1 MKTRAMNHLHKQQS
15 IRAVPLPELE
25 AGKIPHGKHSEIER
39 VREWKTPERT
49 ALVPKI
55 KRAEIASARKPISAR
70 SRKNLLD
77 AMHGEAFAYAKYHLF
92 AQHARKTGNPELGK
106 LFTRV
111 ADQEYFEHFTEEA
124 ELLGLVG
131 TDEQD
136 LHHAIAGEA
145 YEVETL
151 YKQFAEQAHEDGDA
165 AVADR
170 FNEIRRDE
178 ALHRIAFQDAL
189 TLLQTR
195 AWVNR
200 KSELV

>member
-39 VREWKTPERT
+39 VRAWKAPEQTSIIQKVKRT
-49 ALVPKI
+49 ETAN
-55 KRAEIASARKPISAR
+55 ARKPISTR

-92 AQHARKTGNPELGK
+92 AQHAKKSGNPELSE
-106 LFTRV
+106 LFARV

-124 ELLGLVG
+124 ELLGFVG

-145 YEVETL
+145 YEVETM
-151 YKQFAEQAHEDGDA
+151 YKQYAAQAHEDGDA
-165 AVADR
+165 AV
-170 FNEIRRDE
+170 DE
-178 ALHRIAFQDAL
+178 GVALHRRQAA
-189 TLLQTR
+189 
-195 AWVNR
+195 
-200 KSELV
+200 